1 MLGVASTRPPM
12 CRRIH
17 APTQLHPD
25 APTNVSTHGTDGCI
39 DRCSPQLLPRLC
51 QQQHLRLHRLALRQ
65 IRGRQHPWPTPD
77 PHELTNPANTSMS
90 ADGSMHTKASQISV
104 SFAASESQGRPLFS
118 CCTAAQAGMRAS
130 ACSAFSCFQ
139 LPMLAPERALSFVQH
154 VAYYLVRAG
163 VVVALH

>member
-12 CRRIH
+12 CRRMRL
-17 APTQLHPD
+17 QLHRR
-25 APTNVSTHGTDGCI
+25 AHTNVSTHGTDGCI

-90 ADGSMHTKASQISV
+90 ADGSMHTKASQNLSEFC
-104 SFAASESQGRPLFS
+104 SF
-118 CCTAAQAGMRAS
+118 
-130 ACSAFSCFQ
+130 
-139 LPMLAPERALSFVQH
+139 
-154 VAYYLVRAG
+154 
-163 VVVALH
+163 